1 MRGDRRVGDTRFNK
15 TPPIAPPI
23 WRYILKIKPYFIAL
37 EQSYKIS
44 YYLSYRSA
52 THPSKDLW

>member
-44 YYLSYRSA
+44 YYLY
-52 THPSKDLW
+52 TLELYW